1 MATGVL
7 YSKKASFRKRGI
19 DEDTDSEEVK
29 VTSCWGAE
37 AEQGLEG
44 TENVELRRKYHSR

>member
-1 MATGVL
+1 MATGVG

-29 VTSCWGAE
+29 VTSRWGAE
-37 AEQGLEG
+37 AEKDGR
-44 TENVELRRKYHSR
+44 N